1 MTAAAFSLSLSQLSA
16 GLLPCVNCLRLPASP
31 PSPKPPLNLSSAL
44 LCAPTISWLAMAA
57 NGHDPI
63 HLACKCL
70 NIRIHAQPTKD
81 TPPQV
86 EAGFNAI
93 YVGEEGIRVVS
104 GALRTSLR

>member
-1 MTAAAFSLSLSQLSA
+1 
-16 GLLPCVNCLRLPASP
+16 
-31 PSPKPPLNLSSAL
+31 
-44 LCAPTISWLAMAA
+44 MAA

-70 NIRIHAQPTKD
+70 NIRIHAQQTKD

-86 EAGFNAI
+86 EAGFKAI